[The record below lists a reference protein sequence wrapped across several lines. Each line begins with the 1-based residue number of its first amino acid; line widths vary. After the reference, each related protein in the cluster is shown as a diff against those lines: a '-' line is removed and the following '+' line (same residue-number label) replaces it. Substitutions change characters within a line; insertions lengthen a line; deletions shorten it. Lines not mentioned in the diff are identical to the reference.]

1 MIIYKA
7 TNLINNKSYIGQ
19 TVKSLSQRAS
29 EHKHRALYEQDYH
42 NKFHN
47 AIRKY
52 GFENFKWEILDSSDK
67 WTFQEMDEKEQLYI
81 KEYNTIQEGYN
92 TLEGGQGNSRIDS
105 EEMAKIRGSKPFLAF
120 NIKGEFIGEFI
131 NKTAFARQYN
141 ITVQR
146 ICEMIKGT
154 ALSANKIIVIDKEK
168 YTKKILED
176 RLKKCVK
183 KQPFMAINLKTQKIT
198 GPYTNIEE
206 CKRILQ
212 LPKNCHITEVLKKTR
227 KTSNGYSF
235 YYI

>member
-1 MIIYKA
+1 
-7 TNLINNKSYIGQ
+7 
-19 TVKSLSQRAS
+19 
-29 EHKHRALYEQDYH
+29 
-42 NKFHN
+42 
-47 AIRKY
+47 
-52 GFENFKWEILDSSDK
+52 
-67 WTFQEMDEKEQLYI
+67 
-81 KEYNTIQEGYN
+81 
-92 TLEGGQGNSRIDS
+92 
-105 EEMAKIRGSKPFLAF
+105 
-120 NIKGEFIGEFI
+120 
-131 NKTAFARQYN
+131 
-141 ITVQR
+141 
-146 ICEMIKGT
+146 MIKGT

-183 KQPFMAINLKTQKIT
+183 KQPFMAINLKTQEIT